1 MVKIIVIFEEVCE
14 LFLDTGIF
22 LEANISVD
30 PFLDLGLYAHKL
42 KRKIS
47 YIILTKLASQ
57 IL

>member
-22 LEANISVD
+22 LEGNTFVD
-30 PFLDLGLYAHKL
+30 PFLDLGFYAHKL
-42 KRKIS
+42 KRKIA
-47 YIILTKLASQ
+47 YIISTKLASQ